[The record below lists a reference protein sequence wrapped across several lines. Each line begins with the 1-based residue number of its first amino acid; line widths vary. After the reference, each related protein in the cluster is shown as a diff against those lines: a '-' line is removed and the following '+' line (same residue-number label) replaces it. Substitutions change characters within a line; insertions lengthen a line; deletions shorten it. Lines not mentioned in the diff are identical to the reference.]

1 LRLNRIDLLSIFQQ
15 TFAQWSKV
23 FMVLTGTYLT
33 GAVTFVIF
41 GSGELQE
48 WNSPKKEQKED
59 PEAQQEMLPV
69 RSKH

>member
-1 LRLNRIDLLSIFQQ
+1 
-15 TFAQWSKV
+15 
-23 FMVLTGTYLT
+23 MVLSGTYLT
-33 GAVTFVIF
+33 GALCFLFF

-48 WNSPKKEQKED
+48 WNSPKKERKED

>member
-1 LRLNRIDLLSIFQQ
+1 
-15 TFAQWSKV
+15 
-23 FMVLTGTYLT
+23 MVLSGTYLT
-33 GAVTFVIF
+33 GALCFLIF

-48 WNSPKKEQKED
+48 WNSPKKERKED